1 VQFEAEGLGGFEE
14 ATGFLDGSIEY
25 KAMSRT
31 ALLEDGEQVVE
42 FGMGERYGDFGN
54 GHGRDARATIGKDFG
69 WLHGGEG
76 GEVQD
81 RASIFLAKARSR
93 SR

>member
-1 VQFEAEGLGGFEE
+1 
-14 ATGFLDGSIEY
+14 
-25 KAMSRT
+25 
-31 ALLEDGEQVVE
+31 
-42 FGMGERYGDFGN
+42 MGERYGDFGN